1 MHPSFDCHIRRSADT
16 AALLARLHEAHEDG
30 FEPYLLAAWSPEL
43 QAEDALSLAHLARL
57 LDEPL
62 RARQQRTGR
71 RPARSA
77 WHCSV
82 VNTTGLV
89 LSDEQWEALVK
100 DIVDA
105 TGIEPDGD
113 AAACRWVALRR
124 GHREVDLVANVIR
137 EDGRWARIH
146 QDTFHARSACDHYAG
161 ALTAHL
167 AA

>member
-16 AALLARLHEAHEDG
+16 AALLTRLHGTSEEG
-30 FEPYLLAAWSPEL
+30 FEPYLLAAWSPDL
-43 QAEDALSLAHLARL
+43 QAASALSLAHLAQL

-71 RPARSA
+71 RPARPA

-82 VNTTGLV
+82 VNDTGRV
-89 LSDEQWEALVK
+89 LSDEQWVALVK
-100 DIVDA
+100 DIVAA
-105 TGIEPDGD
+105 TGIEPGGD
-113 AAACRWVALRR
+113 TAACRWVALRR
-124 GHREVDLVANVIR
+124 GKWSVDVVANVMR
-137 EDGRWARIH
+137 QDGRWARIH

-161 ALTAHL
+161 ALTAQL